1 MSKILMYSNCNFYES
16 ETYDEYNKR
25 IIDVHLHLNG
35 MYIHTTFDMVFGYI
49 VVKSF
54 ALARRIVS
62 IK

>member
-1 MSKILMYSNCNFYES
+1 MSKILMYSNCNFYYES
-16 ETYDEYNKR
+16 ETYDEYKR

-35 MYIHTTFDMVFGYI
+35 MYIHTTFDMAFGYI